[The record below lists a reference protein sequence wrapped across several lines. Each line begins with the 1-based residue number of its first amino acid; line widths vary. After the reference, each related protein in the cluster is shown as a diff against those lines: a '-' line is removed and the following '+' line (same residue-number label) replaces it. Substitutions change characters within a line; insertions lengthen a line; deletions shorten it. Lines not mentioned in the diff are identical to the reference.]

1 MLSKSLAQLPARFEV
16 LKTRP
21 QFTCFKEKIS
31 CKKCGGNLPFL
42 TWPASSIKTKVKC
55 VEGTVALT
63 SLPAVTKV
71 VTTTLYCISRS
82 KAG

>member
-1 MLSKSLAQLPARFEV
+1 MVSKQKLLREG
-16 LKTRP
+16 
-21 QFTCFKEKIS
+21 FKEKIS